1 MWAQMQIWL
10 VTKNNKKKN
19 FKDIPSTWSEKNGK
33 NQPSQLTC
41 KYKTSGVW

>member
-1 MWAQMQIWL
+1 MQIWL

-33 NQPSQLTC
+33 NQPS
-41 KYKTSGVW
+41 